1 MTRKRLGDLIIEHG
15 VSPEQLDLALA
26 HQRTSGLPLGE
37 VLVTLKIATEEQIRA
52 ALADQQNVAAWDL
65 HENPPDENAVKR
77 VPADLCIKENLIP
90 VELVGNTLTVAMK
103 NPGDLEVVDHLYAIT
118 KLRINP
124 VQVADNQIA
133 ATLKALYPDDTSF
146 TGNFDNFVSA
156 ALADVDSPSE
166 VEDKITEE
174 ETRPVI
180 GMVNQIIG
188 DALDMGASDIHLEP
202 RAGHA
207 ELRYRVDGRLQRIRE
222 VPGPLLRMVVAR
234 IKIMADL
241 DIANH
246 RQPQDGRIEIRGG
259 KRSMD
264 LRVSVLPTLY
274 GSRVVMR
281 VLDRAVALK
290 SLDQLGFS
298 DFNAELFRNMIMRP
312 HGMIL
317 VTGPTGSGKTTTLY
331 AAINEIKDV
340 ETNIM
345 TCEDPV
351 EYDLAGINQSQVNEK
366 AGLTFAAQLRAIL
379 RQDPDVVLV
388 GEIRDRE
395 TAETA
400 IKAAMTGHLVFSTLH
415 ANDAPSSVPRLLD
428 MGVEPYL
435 LSTSLV
441 GVVAQRLLRTLCVDC
456 KQPTKVADSEK
467 PFIEGTVGFVPDSVF
482 GPVGCP
488 KCNNTGYRGRV
499 GVHEI
504 LPVTEE
510 VQQMISKRDTTEH
523 IRHAAAP
530 YGFHPMSY
538 DAVQRVLAGK
548 TSLREAQR
556 LVVFD
561 TFRRIDQTSTL
572 PIAS

>member
-1 MTRKRLGDLIIEHG
+1 MEQGITE
-15 VSPEQLDLALA
+15 EQLEIALQ
-26 HQRTSGLPLGE
+26 HQRSSGLPLGE
-37 VLVTLKIATEEQIRA
+37 VIISLKIATDQQLQA
-52 ALADQQNVAAWDL
+52 ALALQQSVEKWDL
-65 HENPPDENAVKR
+65 KENPPAQDVLKLI
-77 VPADLCIKENLIP
+77 PAAICLKEILVP
-90 VELVGNTLTVAMK
+90 VELQGNTLIVAMR
-103 NPGDLEVVDHLYAIT
+103 NPGDLDVVDHLYLIT
-118 KLRINP
+118 RKKIEP
-124 VQVADNQIA
+124 VQAADSQLA
-133 ATLKALYPDDTSF
+133 ETLKELYGNDPSF
-146 TGNFDNFVSA
+146 TGSFDTFVSA
-156 ALADVDSPSE
+156 ALADVDSPVDGE
-166 VEDKITEE
+166 EKITEE

-180 GMVNQIIG
+180 GMVNQIIS
-188 DALDMGASDIHLEP
+188 DALDRGASDIHIEP
-202 RAGHA
+202 RDHHA
-207 ELRYRVDGRLQRIRE
+207 EVRFRIDGRLQKIRE
-222 VPGPLLRMVVAR
+222 IPAALLRMVVAR

-246 RQPQDGRIEIRGG
+246 RMPQDGRIEVRGG
-259 KRSMD
+259 RKSMD
-264 LRVSVLPTLY
+264 LRVNVLPTLY

-298 DFNAELFRNMIMRP
+298 DYNAELFRNMIMRP

-351 EYDLAGINQSQVNEK
+351 EYDIAGINQSQVNEK
-366 AGLTFAAQLRAIL
+366 AGLTFALQLRAIL

-388 GEIRDRE
+388 GEVRDRE

-415 ANDAPSSVPRLLD
+415 ANDAASSVPRLLD

-441 GVVAQRLLRTLCVDC
+441 GVVAQRLLRTLCPDC
-456 KQPTKVADSEK
+456 KEQVAISDIDK
-467 PFIEGTVGFVPDSVF
+467 PFIEDAVGYVPDKVW

-488 KCNNTGYRGRV
+488 RCVNTGYRGRV
-499 GVHEI
+499 AVHEV

-510 VQQMISKRDTTEH
+510 VQHMIAERETTEH

-548 TSLREAQR
+548 TSLKEAKR
-556 LVVFD
+556 LVAFD
-561 TFRRIDQTSTL
+561 TFRRVADAKAL
-572 PIAS
+572 PLAS

>member
-1 MTRKRLGDLIIEHG
+1 MKRKRLGDLLLEQGI
-15 VSPEQLDLALA
+15 SQEQLDMALQ
-26 HQRTSGLPLGE
+26 HQRSSGSPLGE
-37 VLVTLKIATEEQIRA
+37 VLLNLKIATDEQLRA
-52 ALADQQNVAAWDL
+52 ALAQQQNVDTWDL
-65 HENPPDENAVKR
+65 KENPPAADAIAII
-77 VPADLCIKENLIP
+77 PADICLKEILVG
-90 VELVGNTLTVAMK
+90 VELNGNTLTVAMR
-103 NPGDLEVVDHLYAIT
+103 NPGDLDVVDRLYAIT
-118 KLRINP
+118 KKRIDP
-124 VQVADNQIA
+124 VQAADSQLA
-133 ATLKALYPDDTSF
+133 ECLKELFNNDPSYSGSF
-146 TGNFDNFVSA
+146 ETFVSA
-156 ALADVDSPSE
+156 ALADVDAPGDS
-166 VEDKITEE
+166 EDKITEE

-188 DALDMGASDIHLEP
+188 DALDRGASDIHIEP
-202 RAGHA
+202 RVNNADV
-207 ELRYRVDGRLQRIRE
+207 RYRIDGRLQKVRE
-222 VPGPLLRMVVAR
+222 IPGPLLRMVVAR
-234 IKIMADL
+234 IKIMAEL

-246 RQPQDGRIEIRGG
+246 RQPQDGRIEIRNGR
-259 KRSMD
+259 RSMD
-264 LRVSVLPTLY
+264 LRVNVLPTLY

-298 DFNAELFRNMIMRP
+298 EFNAQLFRNMILRP
-312 HGMIL
+312 HGMII

-388 GEIRDRE
+388 GEIRDKE

-441 GVVAQRLLRTLCVDC
+441 GIVAQRLLRTLCPDC
-456 KQPTKVADSEK
+456 KQQGAVADSDK
-467 PFIEGTVGFVPDSVF
+467 GFVEAALGYIPDHVWT
-482 GPVGCP
+482 PVGCP
-488 KCNNTGYRGRV
+488 RCTNTGYRGRV
-499 GVHEI
+499 GVHEL

-510 VQQMISKRDTTEH
+510 VQHMISARETTEH
-523 IRHAAAP
+523 IRHAAEP
-530 YGFHPMSY
+530 YGYHPMSF
-538 DAVQRVLAGK
+538 DAMQRVLAGQ
-548 TSLREAQR
+548 TSIKEAMR
-556 LVVFD
+556 LVAFD
-561 TFRRIDQTSTL
+561 TFRKVGDVRTL
-572 PIAS
+572 PLAS